1 MRRDG
6 GEGLGVGGREG
17 GLLEASCDKS
27 SVTTKIVA
35 SPLEGW
41 EVVNN
46 NYQKGYFSFQFHL
59 ALFHAFGHVKYSEMR
74 RIVSDLF
81 T

>member
-1 MRRDG
+1 MEGRGWGWG
-6 GEGLGVGGREG
+6 GGWG

-27 SVTTKIVA
+27 LVTTKIVA

-59 ALFHAFGHVKYSEMR
+59 ALFHAFGLVKY
-74 RIVSDLF
+74 
-81 T
+81 